1 MFLFQMMVCD
11 LKAVINIY
19 KLTVKFLCI
28 SWAKFKSKTVEFF
41 MPLCYNI
48 WCNKVQILST
58 KKERIF
64 LKLRRLFSL
73 LLSVLIIASTASVCL
88 ITTTS
93 AAETETVE
101 TGAKLGTYYNV
112 DYLEAEAK
120 AYLDTQKDMSET
132 NLGATYTP
140 QATTWR
146 VWSPTA
152 TKVQLKLYT
161 TGSDMESGAALIGKY
176 EMTKDAKTSVWSY
189 TLNGDQKDVY
199 YTYLITNPN
208 GTKETFDIY
217 AKAAGVN
224 GDRSMVVDLDSTDPD
239 GWNNDKHV
247 FPENMTDEALW
258 EVHVAD
264 LTSNDNS
271 GVDKNYQGK
280 FLGFAEGGL
289 TLNGKSVGI
298 DYLVEQGIKAV
309 HIQCPFDFASGDETN
324 PLSYNWGYDPKNYNL
339 PEGMYSTN
347 PYDGNVRINEFKQ
360 LIQALHDRGITVI
373 MGVVYNHTY
382 VTEQS
387 AFSYTVPGY
396 YYRMSSGT
404 FYINGTGCGNTLASD
419 KAMFRSYMLN
429 SLKYWVEEYH
439 IDGFRFDLMACHDT
453 ETMNMIRD
461 MFNGMLDGEGKKII
475 MYGEPWTG
483 GASSGL
489 TGTYESSTPNFGKL
503 SANIAG
509 FSDQV
514 RNSIQSVFT
523 GSGSI
528 SASKDGIKGGSMG
541 KYPNQSIN
549 YFDCHD
555 GATWWDRIVG
565 KDFDSTSATNTAKLR
580 TSFTFLWTSQGIPF
594 TLAGTEFAR
603 TKYGHTDSYNLGD
616 VNAFD
621 WERIHTYANEVAYA
635 KGMREIRSA
644 FSPFREADTRN
655 VPEYLTT
662 SNATNILAYTRN
674 NTKAG
679 EWSKAVVV
687 LNNGADAGTVTLP
700 AGTWTIVANGDKA
713 GLTSLGTAT
722 GTYNVG
728 AYGSAVLVQ
737 GTTSAKTAEFETI
750 TVNHYVGEELLKS
763 SEIKYEVG
771 TTWRATP
778 DAYTIFDHSVTK
790 IENNAGTKDGNCVYG
805 TVEKGQDVVVSFYY
819 KQETTSGYLTVKYVN
834 EAGESISS
842 DVTYRLKNGSEYNV
856 PFENIAGFELVSAKY
871 PNNFKGTF
879 DAANPATISFV
890 YKQIASDKIT
900 VYYYDALGAGNGL
913 NLRMYAYTEQM
924 DESTG
929 DVEKPIGNWNVKGQ
943 NMKKVT
949 DVSELPEGEE
959 LGNWYKYVIDD
970 STVVMKDEN
979 GNPRKFASCKVMFLL
994 SNNSKQEP
1002 LNGEA
1007 GYDASGTIYVKNKI
1021 VTFDSKIITSHID
1034 AETGKKLGDD
1044 VVKEYNNVT
1053 SNEVYLTSPI
1063 AKYGK
1068 AETPTNASGNLTA
1081 GTTCV
1086 VYMYKENGEVTGV
1099 FGSVDGDDV
1108 VNVKDATAI
1117 QKAVAGLDLAY
1128 YDESLADVDE
1138 NGTVN
1143 VKDATYIQKWVAGII
1158 TDDNIGKGTTG
1169 GDQGGDD
1176 DTKTKLTTLYTEAS
1190 ALLKEKAD
1198 YVTENVL
1205 GADELALKKEFGFV
1219 IADEDSTKNEYQK
1232 FNAVLTSVS
1241 FYVVNGGTD
1250 EEIKAA
1256 LETLEKANDWF
1267 KHYVTEVHPEPV
1279 GDVDPYAIDVSN
1291 GQYPIID
1298 GYYTVV
1304 FSTTWNTASIYSWG
1318 GSAGETAGWPGVAMK
1333 YALTNDYGEKQ
1344 YVGYV
1349 PSGCTNYIISGDGGQ
1364 TVDLELTGNVGM
1376 YMDKMSAGKYT
1387 IGTWEPNFYEY
1398 K

>member
-1 MFLFQMMVCD
+1 M
-11 LKAVINIY
+11 
-19 KLTVKFLCI
+19 
-28 SWAKFKSKTVEFF
+28 
-41 MPLCYNI
+41 
-48 WCNKVQILST
+48 
-58 KKERIF
+58 
-64 LKLRRLFSL
+64 KLRKLFSL
-73 LLSVLIIASTASVCL
+73 LLCVMMIASMASVC
-88 ITTTS
+88 IVNTS
-93 AAETETVE
+93 AAETNTAD
-101 TGAKLGTYYNV
+101 TSAKQGNYYNV

-132 NLGATYTP
+132 DLGAIYTP
-140 QATTWR
+140 EKTTWR

-152 TKVQLKLYT
+152 TKIQLKLYK
-161 TGSDMESGAALIGKY
+161 TGSDMESGAALKGKY
-176 EMTKDAKTSVWSY
+176 DMTKDAKTSVWSY
-189 TLNGDQKDVY
+189 TLSGDQKNVY

-208 GTKETFDIY
+208 GTQETFDIY
-217 AKAAGVN
+217 AKASGVN
-224 GDRSMVVDLDSTDPD
+224 GERSMVVDLDSTDPD
-239 GWNNDKHV
+239 GWDKDQHV
-247 FPENMTDEALW
+247 FPEKMTDEALW
-258 EVHVAD
+258 EVHIAD
-264 LTSNDNS
+264 LTANDNS

-280 FLGFAEGGL
+280 FLGFSEGGL
-289 TLNGKSVGI
+289 TYNGKSVGI

-360 LIQALHDRGITVI
+360 LIQALHDRGISVI

-419 KAMFRSYMLN
+419 KAMFRSYMMN

-439 IDGFRFDLMACHDT
+439 IDGFRFDLMACHDI

-483 GASSGL
+483 GGSSGL
-489 TGTYESSTPNFGKL
+489 DKANEAATPNFGKL

-514 RNSIQSVFT
+514 RNTIQSVFA
-523 GSGSI
+523 GSGGI
-528 SASKDGIKGGSMG
+528 GGAKDGIKGGTMG

-555 GATWWDRIVG
+555 GVTWWDRIVG
-565 KDFDSTSATNTAKLR
+565 KDFDSTSAANTAKLR
-580 TSFTFLWTSQGIPF
+580 TSFTFLWTAKGIPF

-603 TKYGHTDSYNLGD
+603 TKEGLGD
-616 VNAFD
+616 TYNRGDINAFD
-621 WERIHTYANEVAYA
+621 WERIETYATEVAYA

-644 FSPFREADTRN
+644 FSPFREDTSRTA
-655 VPEYLTT
+655 PEYLTT
-662 SNATNILAYTRN
+662 SSAADILAFTYN
-674 NTKAG
+674 NTKAD
-679 EWSKAVVV
+679 EWSKAVVI
-687 LNNGADAGTVTLP
+687 LNNKGNAGTVTLP
-700 AGTWTIVANGDKA
+700 AGTWTIVADGEKA
-713 GLTSLGTAT
+713 GLVSLGTAT

-750 TVNHYVGEELLKS
+750 TINHYVGDKLLKT
-763 SEIKYEVG
+763 SEVKYEVG

-778 DAYTIFDHSVTK
+778 DVYTLFDHEVTK
-790 IENNAGTKDGNCVYG
+790 IDNNAGTKDGNCVYG
-805 TVEKGQDVVVSFYY
+805 TVTKGQDVTVNYYY
-819 KQETTSGYLTVKYVN
+819 KQVTTSGYLTVKYVD
-834 EAGESISS
+834 EVGKSISS

-856 PFENIAGFELVSAKY
+856 PFENIAGFELVSDKY
-871 PNNFKGTF
+871 PTNFKGTF
-879 DAANPATISFV
+879 DAEKPAVIEFV

-900 VYYYDALGAGNGL
+900 VYYYDALGASSGI

-929 DVEKPIGNWNVKGQ
+929 DVEKPLGGWNVKNQ

-949 DVSELPEGEE
+949 DINELPEGEE
-959 LGNWYKYVIDD
+959 LGKWYKYVIDD
-970 STVVMKDEN
+970 STVQMKDEN

-1021 VTFDSKIITSHID
+1021 VTFNSKVITSHING
-1034 AETGKKLGDD
+1034 ETGEKLADD

-1053 SNEVYLTSPI
+1053 SNEVYLTKPI
-1063 AKYGK
+1063 NSLGK
-1068 AETPTNASGNLTA
+1068 AVTPSNASGNLKA

-1086 VYMYKENGEVTGV
+1086 VYMYSGEPVVG
-1099 FGSVDGDDV
+1099 GALLGDADDDGV

-1117 QKAVAGLDLAY
+1117 QKKIAGLDVASY
-1128 YDESLADVDE
+1128 NETVADADEDG
-1138 NGTVN
+1138 NVN
-1143 VKDATYIQKWVAGII
+1143 VKDATAIQKWIAGLLK
-1158 TDDNIGKGTTG
+1158 DSNIGQGIGGPSTG
-1169 GDQGGDD
+1169 DA
-1176 DTKTKLTTLYTEAS
+1176 KAELTELYTEAS
-1190 ALLKEKAD
+1190 AYLKDKAD
-1198 YVTENVL
+1198 YVEEYAL
-1205 GADELALKKEFGFV
+1205 GTDSDELKAKAEKYGFV
-1219 IADEDSTKNEYQK
+1219 LADEDTSKNEYQK
-1232 FNAVLTSVS
+1232 FNTVLTSVS
-1241 FYVVNGGTD
+1241 FYVVNGGA
-1250 EEIKAA
+1250 EEEVKAA
-1256 LETLEKANDWF
+1256 LDSLKQAYDWF
-1267 KHYVTEVHPEPV
+1267 KYYTTELHKEPV
-1279 GDVDPYAIDVSN
+1279 TADPSDPYSIDVSN
-1291 GQYPIID
+1291 GQYPIVD

-1304 FSTTWNTASIYSWG
+1304 FSTKWSTATIYSWG
-1318 GSAGETAGWPGVAMK
+1318 GTAGETAPWPGVPMK
-1333 YALTNDYGEKQ
+1333 WALTNDFGEQQ

-1349 PSGCTNYIISGDGGQ
+1349 PVGCTNYIINGDGGQ
-1364 TVDLELTGNVGM
+1364 TVDLEISGNVGM
-1376 YMDKMSAGKYT
+1376 YMSTMSGGKYT
-1387 IGTWEPNFYEY
+1387 IGTWEPTFYEV

>member
-1 MFLFQMMVCD
+1 M
-11 LKAVINIY
+11 
-19 KLTVKFLCI
+19 
-28 SWAKFKSKTVEFF
+28 
-41 MPLCYNI
+41 
-48 WCNKVQILST
+48 
-58 KKERIF
+58 
-64 LKLRRLFSL
+64 KLRRLFSL
-73 LLSVLIIASTASVCL
+73 LLSVLIIASTVSVCVL
-88 ITTTS
+88 TTS

-101 TGAKLGTYYNV
+101 TGAKLGNYYNV

-120 AYLDTQKDMSET
+120 AYLDTQADMSET

-140 QATTWR
+140 EATTWR

-176 EMTKDAKTSVWSY
+176 DMTKDAKTSVWSY
-189 TLNGDQKDVY
+189 KLTGDQKDVY

-208 GTKETFDIY
+208 GTQETFDIY

-247 FPENMTDEALW
+247 FPEQMTDEALW
-258 EVHVAD
+258 EVHIAD
-264 LTSNDNS
+264 LTSSDNS
-271 GVDKNYQGK
+271 GVDPNYQGK

-289 TLNGKSVGI
+289 TINGKDGAKSVGI

-419 KAMFRSYMLN
+419 KAMFRSYMMQ

-489 TGTYESSTPNFGKL
+489 TGSNESATSNFGKL

-509 FSDQV
+509 FSDNV
-514 RNSIQSVFT
+514 RNNIQAAFAGTGTIGSV
-523 GSGSI
+523 
-528 SASKDGIKGGSMG
+528 KDGIKGGVMG

-565 KDFDSTSATNTAKLR
+565 KDFDSTSATHTAKLR

-603 TKYGHTDSYNLGD
+603 TKHGNTDSYNLGD

-621 WERIHTYANEVAYA
+621 WERIDTYATEVAYA

-644 FSPFREADTRN
+644 FSPFREATNRN

-662 SNATNILAYTRN
+662 SNSTNILAYTRS

-687 LNNGADAGTVTLP
+687 LNNGSAAGTVTLP
-700 AGTWTIVANGDKA
+700 AGTWTIVADGTKA
-713 GLTSLGTAT
+713 GLTSLGTVS

-737 GTTSAKTAEFETI
+737 GTTTAKTAEFETI
-750 TVNHYVGEELLKS
+750 TVNHYVGEELFKT

-790 IENNAGTKDGNCVYG
+790 IENNAGTKDGNTVYG
-805 TVEKGQDVVVSFYY
+805 TVTKGQDVTVSFYY
-819 KQETTSGYLTVKYVN
+819 KQETTSGYLTIKYVN

-842 DVTYRLKNGSEYNV
+842 DVTYRLKDGAEYNV
-856 PFENIAGFELVSAKY
+856 PFENIAGFELISDKY
-871 PNNFKGTF
+871 PNNFKGIF
-879 DAANPATISFV
+879 DAEKPATISFV
-890 YKQIASDKIT
+890 YEQIASDKIT
-900 VYYYDALGAGNGL
+900 VYYYDALGAKNGL

-1034 AETGKKLGDD
+1034 AETGEKLADD

-1053 SNEVYLTSPI
+1053 SNEIYLTNPI
-1063 AKYGK
+1063 ASLGT
-1068 AETPTNASGNLTA
+1068 ATTPTNASGNLKA

-1086 VYMYKENGEVTGV
+1086 VYMYGGDGPVTG
-1099 FGSVDGDDV
+1099 DGVLLGDADLSGV
-1108 VNVKDATAI
+1108 VNVKDATLIQKFVADIVGFANDNAKLAADSDKSGDINVKDATAI
-1117 QKAVAGLDLAY
+1117 QK
-1128 YDESLADVDE
+1128 
-1138 NGTVN
+1138 
-1143 VKDATYIQKWVAGII
+1143 WVADIAVS
-1158 TDDNIGKGTTG
+1158 TPIGEVIPGTG
-1169 GDQGGDD
+1169 GSTQGND
-1176 DTKTKLTTLYTEAS
+1176 KEELTAMYTEAS
-1190 ALLKEKAD
+1190 ALIKEKAD
-1198 YVTENVL
+1198 YITENVL
-1205 GADELALKKEFGFV
+1205 GADELALKADFGFDV
-1219 IADEDSTKNEYQK
+1219 TKEDASKNEYQK
-1232 FNAVLTSVS
+1232 FDAVLTSVS
-1241 FYVVNGGTD
+1241 FYVVNSGTD

-1256 LETLEKANDWF
+1256 LESLTMAYEWF
-1267 KHYVTEVHPEPV
+1267 EHYVTEVHPEPV
-1279 GDVDPYAIDVSN
+1279 ADVDPYDIDVSN

-1318 GSAGETAGWPGVAMK
+1318 GSAGETAGWPGVEMK
-1333 YALTNDYGEKQ
+1333 YALTNDFGEKQ

-1376 YMDKMSAGKYT
+1376 YMSTMSGGKYT
-1387 IGTWEPNFYEY
+1387 IGTWEPNFYNY

>member
-1 MFLFQMMVCD
+1 M
-11 LKAVINIY
+11 
-19 KLTVKFLCI
+19 
-28 SWAKFKSKTVEFF
+28 
-41 MPLCYNI
+41 
-48 WCNKVQILST
+48 
-58 KKERIF
+58 
-64 LKLRRLFSL
+64 KLRRLFSL
-73 LLSVLIIASTASVCL
+73 MLSVLMVAGTASACL
-88 ITTTS
+88 VTTS
-93 AAETETVE
+93 AAETDTTE
-101 TGAKLGTYYNV
+101 TGAKMGNYYNV

-120 AYLDTQKDMSET
+120 AYLNTQADMSDT

-140 QATTWR
+140 EKTTWR

-161 TGSDMESGAALIGKY
+161 TGSDMESGAKLIGKY
-176 EMTKDAKTSVWSY
+176 DMTKDAKTSVWSY
-189 TLNGDQKDVY
+189 ALTGDQKNVY

-208 GTKETFDIY
+208 GTQETFDIY

-239 GWNNDKHV
+239 GWNKDQHV
-247 FPENMTDEALW
+247 FPDKMTDEALW
-258 EVHVAD
+258 EVHIAD
-264 LTSNDNS
+264 LTSSDNS

-289 TLNGKSVGI
+289 TYNGKSVGI

-360 LIQALHDRGITVI
+360 LIQALHDRGISVI
-373 MGVVYNHTY
+373 IGVVYNHTY

-419 KAMFRSYMLN
+419 KAMFRSYMMQ
-429 SLKYWVEEYH
+429 SLKYWVDEYH
-439 IDGFRFDLMACHDT
+439 VDGFRFDLMACHDT
-453 ETMNMIRD
+453 ETMNMIRN

-489 TGTYESSTPNFGKL
+489 DSGNECSTPNIGKL

-509 FSDQV
+509 FSDTV
-514 RNSIQSVFT
+514 RNAIQGAFAT
-523 GSGSI
+523 GSSIGSV
-528 SASKDGIKGGSMG
+528 KDGIKGGTMG

-565 KDFDSTSATNTAKLR
+565 KDFDSTSAANTAKLR
-580 TSFTFLWTSQGIPF
+580 TSFTYLWTAQGIPF

-603 TKYGHTDSYNLGD
+603 TKHGHTDSYNLGD

-621 WERIHTYANEVAYA
+621 WKRIETYATEVAYA

-644 FSPFREADTRN
+644 FSPFREDTNRN
-655 VPEYLTT
+655 VPTYLTT
-662 SNATNILAYTRN
+662 SNSTNILAYQRT
-674 NTKAG
+674 NTAAG
-679 EWSKAVVV
+679 EWTDAVVV
-687 LNNGADAGTVTLP
+687 LNNGGSAGTVTLP
-700 AGTWTIVANGDKA
+700 AGTWTIVADGTKA
-713 GLTSLGTAT
+713 GLVSLGTAS

-728 AYGSAVLVQ
+728 AYGSAVLVK
-737 GTTSAKTAEFETI
+737 GTTTAKAAEFETI
-750 TVNHYVGEELLKS
+750 TVNHYVGNELLKTS
-763 SEIKYEVG
+763 TVKYEVG

-778 DAYTIFDHSVTK
+778 DAYTIFDHKVVDVVAS
-790 IENNAGTKDGNCVYG
+790 AGTKDGNSVSG
-805 TVEKGQDVVVSFYY
+805 TVTKGQNVTVSYY
-819 KQETTSGYLTVKYVN
+819 YEQVNTSGYLTIKYVN
-834 EAGESISS
+834 EAGDSISS
-842 DVTYRLKNGSEYNV
+842 DVTYRLLNGSKYNV

-871 PNNFKGTF
+871 PNNFKGIF
-879 DAANPATISFV
+879 DAENPATISFV

-929 DVEKPIGNWNVKGQ
+929 DVEKPLGNWNVKGQ

-959 LGNWYKYVIDD
+959 LGKWYKYVIDD
-970 STVVMKDEN
+970 STVVMKDES

-1034 AETGKKLGDD
+1034 AETGEKLGDD
-1044 VVKEYNNVT
+1044 VIKEYNNVT
-1053 SNEVYLTSPI
+1053 SNEIYLTNAI
-1063 AKYGK
+1063 NKYGK
-1068 AETPTNASGNLTA
+1068 AQTPSNASGNLKA

-1086 VYMYKENGEVTGV
+1086 VYMYTKGEA
-1099 FGSVDGDDV
+1099 VDGLLGDADGNAT

-1117 QKAVAGLDLAY
+1117 QKVVAGLSVAN
-1128 YDESLADVDE
+1128 YDETVADADE
-1138 NGTVN
+1138 DGKVN
-1143 VKDATYIQKWVAGII
+1143 VKDATAIQKWVAGLLPNS
-1158 TDDNIGKGTTG
+1158 NIGTGTAG
-1169 GDQGGDD
+1169 GSNNSAKDE
-1176 DTKTKLTTLYTEAS
+1176 LTNLYTEAS
-1190 ALLKEKAD
+1190 ALLKDKAD
-1198 YVTENVL
+1198 YITENVL
-1205 GADELALKKEFGFV
+1205 GADELALKAKYGFDVSKED
-1219 IADEDSTKNEYQK
+1219 ASKNEYQK
-1232 FNAVLTSVS
+1232 FDAVLTSVS
-1241 FYVVNGGTD
+1241 FYVVNGGED
-1250 EEIKAA
+1250 AEIKASLDLLKNA
-1256 LETLEKANDWF
+1256 YNWF
-1267 KHYVTEVHPEPV
+1267 KYFVTEVHPEPV
-1279 GDVDPYAIDVSN
+1279 ADVDPYSIDVSN

-1298 GYYTVV
+1298 GYYTIV
-1304 FSTTWNTASIYSWG
+1304 FSTSWSTANIYSWG

-1333 YALTNDYGEKQ
+1333 WALTNEYGEQ
-1344 YVGYV
+1344 QSVGYV
-1349 PSGCTNYIISGDGGQ
+1349 PSGCTNYIINGDGGQ
-1364 TVDLELTGNVGM
+1364 TVDLELTGSVGM
-1376 YMDKMSAGKYT
+1376 YMSTMSGGKYT
-1387 IGTWEPNFYEY
+1387 IGTWEPNFYNY

>member
-1 MFLFQMMVCD
+1 M
-11 LKAVINIY
+11 
-19 KLTVKFLCI
+19 
-28 SWAKFKSKTVEFF
+28 
-41 MPLCYNI
+41 
-48 WCNKVQILST
+48 
-58 KKERIF
+58 
-64 LKLRRLFSL
+64 KLRRLFSL
-73 LLSVLIIASTASVCL
+73 LLSVLMIAGTASACL
-88 ITTTS
+88 VTTS
-93 AAETETVE
+93 AAETDTAE

-112 DYLEAEAK
+112 DYLEAEAQ
-120 AYLDTQKDMSET
+120 AYLNTQADMTET

-140 QATTWR
+140 EKTTWR

-161 TGSDMESGAALIGKY
+161 TGSDMESGAALKGKY
-176 EMTKDAKTSVWSY
+176 DMTKDAKTHVWSY
-189 TLNGDQKDVY
+189 TLTGDQKDVY

-208 GTKETFDIY
+208 GTQETFDIY

-224 GDRSMVVDLDSTDPD
+224 GDRSMVVDLDATDPD
-239 GWNNDKHV
+239 GWNKDQHV
-247 FPENMTDEALW
+247 FPDQMTDEALW
-258 EVHVAD
+258 EVHIAD
-264 LTSNDNS
+264 LTSSDNS
-271 GVDKNYQGK
+271 GVDANYQGK

-289 TLNGKSVGI
+289 TINGKDGAKSVGI

-360 LIQALHDRGITVI
+360 LIQALHDRGISVI
-373 MGVVYNHTY
+373 IGVVYNHTY

-419 KAMFRSYMLN
+419 KAMFRSYMMQ

-439 IDGFRFDLMACHDT
+439 VDGFRFDLMACHDT
-453 ETMNMIRD
+453 ETMNMIRN

-489 TGTYESSTPNFGKL
+489 TATNESSTSNFGKL

-509 FSDQV
+509 FSDSV
-514 RNSIQSVFT
+514 RNNIQGVFAT
-523 GSGSI
+523 SKAI
-528 SASKDGIKGGSMG
+528 ANSKDGIKGGTIG
-541 KYPNQSIN
+541 NYPNQSIN

-565 KDFDSTSATNTAKLR
+565 TDYDSTSAANTAKLR
-580 TSFTFLWTSQGIPF
+580 TSFTYLWTAQGIPF

-603 TKYGHTDSYNLGD
+603 TKHGHTDSYNLGD

-621 WERIHTYANEVAYA
+621 WERIDTYATEVAYA

-644 FSPFREADTRN
+644 FSPFREATKRN

-662 SNATNILAYTRN
+662 SNSTNILAYVRS
-674 NTKAG
+674 NTAAG

-687 LNNGADAGTVTLP
+687 LNNGASAGTVTLP
-700 AGTWTIVANGDKA
+700 AGTWTIVSNGTKA
-713 GLTSLGTAT
+713 GLVSLGTVS

-737 GTTSAKTAEFETI
+737 GTTTAKTAEFETI
-750 TVNHYVGEELLKS
+750 TVNHYVGDELIKT

-778 DAYTIFDHSVTK
+778 DAYTLFDHKVVNVVNT
-790 IENNAGTKDGNCVYG
+790 AGTKDGNSVSG
-805 TVEKGQDVVVSFYY
+805 TVTKGQDVTVSYY
-819 KQETTSGYLTVKYVN
+819 YEQVSTSGYLTIKYVN
-834 EAGESISS
+834 EDGESISS
-842 DVTYRLKNGSEYNV
+842 DVTYRLLNGSEYNV

-871 PNNFKGTF
+871 PNNFKGIF
-879 DAANPATISFV
+879 DAENPATISFV

-900 VYYYDALGAGNGL
+900 VYYYDALGSTNSIK
-913 NLRMYAYTEQM
+913 LRMYAYTEQM

-943 NMKKVT
+943 NMTKVT

-959 LGNWYKYVIDD
+959 LGKWYKYVIDD

-1034 AETGKKLGDD
+1034 AETGEKLAED
-1044 VVKEYNNVT
+1044 VVTEYNNVT
-1053 SNEVYLTSPI
+1053 SNEIYMTSPI
-1063 AKYGK
+1063 KKLGTAS
-1068 AETPTNASGNLTA
+1068 TPSNASGNLKA

-1086 VYMYKENGEVTGV
+1086 VYMYKEGEVEGN
-1099 FGSVDGDDV
+1099 GALLGDADENGI
-1108 VNVKDATAI
+1108 VNVKDATTI
-1117 QKAVAGLDLAY
+1117 QKTVASIPVLT
-1128 YDESLADVDE
+1128 YDEVAADADE

-1143 VKDATYIQKWVAGII
+1143 VKDATAIQKWLASLP
-1158 TDDNIGKGTTG
+1158 TNENIGKPMG
-1169 GDQGGDD
+1169 GEVVSGDKD
-1176 DTKTKLTTLYTEAS
+1176 KLATLYTEAS
-1190 ALLKEKAD
+1190 TYLKDKAD
-1198 YVTENVL
+1198 YIEESPWGINS
-1205 GADELALKKEFGFV
+1205 DELKVKASKFGFDL
-1219 IADEDSTKNEYQK
+1219 AKEDLTKNEYK
-1232 FNAVLTSVS
+1232 KMDAVLTSVS
-1241 FYVVNGGTD
+1241 FYVVNGGED
-1250 EEIKAA
+1250 AEIKAA
-1256 LETLEKANDWF
+1256 LATLEQAYAWF
-1267 KHYVTEVHPEPV
+1267 KYYTTEIHTSPYKPPV
-1279 GDVDPYAIDVSN
+1279 FGGDPYNVPVEVDN
-1291 GQYPIID
+1291 FPIFQ
-1298 GYYTVV
+1298 GYNTVV
-1304 FSTTWNTASIYSWG
+1304 FSTSWNTANVYTWNDNG
-1318 GSAGETAGWPGVAMK
+1318 NLGDWPGTSMK
-1333 YALTNDYGEKQ
+1333 FVGTNQYGEKQ
-1344 YVGYV
+1344 YVAYIPV
-1349 PSGCTNYIISGDGGQ
+1349 EYPNYIINGDGGQ
-1364 TVDLELTGNVGM
+1364 TVDLTIESSIGM
-1376 YMDKMSAGKYT
+1376 YMAGMNGEGKYE
-1387 IGTWEPNFYEY
+1387 IGTWSPNFYDY